1 MEKKL
6 KKLFDYQR
14 FEKNPD
20 LEKLIREASPG
31 KVMLSDDDVDGL
43 NAAGLSTPTNLDAL
57 RTYEGSSAEFKY
69 LKLGINDGMN
79 PDITS
84 SQKKL

>member
-20 LEKLIREASPG
+20 LEKLIREASPE

-43 NAAGLSTPTNLDAL
+43 NAAGLSTQTNLDAL
-57 RTYEGSSAEFKY
+57 RTYEGSSN
-69 LKLGINDGMN
+69 LKKFMSLGINEGMN
-79 PDITS
+79 TDITS